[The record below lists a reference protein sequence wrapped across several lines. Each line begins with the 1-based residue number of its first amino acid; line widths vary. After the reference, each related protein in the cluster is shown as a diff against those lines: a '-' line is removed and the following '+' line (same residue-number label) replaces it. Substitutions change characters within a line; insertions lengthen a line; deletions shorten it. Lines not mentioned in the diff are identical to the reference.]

1 MQQARGAPH
10 SIMCIEE
17 GSRLEY
23 LPPAALLFEAALVD
37 SPVGRMVGWLVD
49 GKVFIAT
56 RAGVVSCIIL
66 DL

>member
-1 MQQARGAPH
+1 M
-10 SIMCIEE
+10 
-17 GSRLEY
+17 EY